1 MLCVPDT
8 DPKCDL
14 STRLEETS
22 GRMRK
27 LSDMFTSCEQTFS
40 HPDPEPDPDPEADQP
55 PASEPRSDEELECRH
70 TLTRTTQIIGGKSPL
85 DEVVERMIQT
95 PPLNDGPNGS
105 EVNNILYLLAL
116 LLKLIVNFIVS
127 ITDHQLNK
135 PKLFQVET
143 DPNLNS
149 SA

>member
-1 MLCVPDT
+1 MLPVAKLIYLDKHFDIFLLTLLCVPDT

-22 GRMRK
+22 DRMRK

-40 HPDPEPDPDPEADQP
+40 HPDPEPDQP
-55 PASEPRSDEELECRH
+55 PASEPRSDEELESRH
-70 TLTRTTQIIGGKSPL
+70 TLTRTTQIIGGKTPL

-95 PPLNDGPNGS
+95 PPLNAGPNGS

-116 LLKLIVNFIVS
+116 LLQRIVNFIVS
-127 ITDHQLNK
+127 ITDHQLN
-135 PKLFQVET
+135 QT
-143 DPNLNS
+143 
-149 SA
+149 

>member
-1 MLCVPDT
+1 MPDT

-22 GRMRK
+22 DRMRK

-40 HPDPEPDPDPEADQP
+40 HPEPDPEPD
-55 PASEPRSDEELECRH
+55 PASEPRSDEELESRH

-95 PPLNDGPNGS
+95 PPLNAGPNGS
-105 EVNNILYLLAL
+105 EVNNTVSACFAYLTYRQL
-116 LLKLIVNFIVS
+116 VVIVS
-127 ITDHQLNK
+127 ISDHKLK
-135 PKLFQVET
+135 PKLLQVET
-143 DPNLNS
+143 NPNSNS

>member
-1 MLCVPDT
+1 MPDT

-22 GRMRK
+22 DRMRK

-40 HPDPEPDPDPEADQP
+40 DPSTDPDPDQP
-55 PASEPRSDEELECRH
+55 PASDPRSDEELGSRH
-70 TLTRTTQIIGGKSPL
+70 TLTRTTQIVGGKTPL

-105 EVNNILYLLAL
+105 EVNNTVFACFAFYR
-116 LLKLIVNFIVS
+116 
-127 ITDHQLNK
+127 QLHC
-135 PKLFQVET
+135 
-143 DPNLNS
+143 LNY
-149 SA
+149 

>member
-40 HPDPEPDPDPEADQP
+40 HPDPD
-55 PASEPRSDEELECRH
+55 PASEPRSDEELESRH

-95 PPLNDGPNGS
+95 PPLNHGPNGS

-127 ITDHQLNK
+127 ITDH
-135 PKLFQVET
+135 
-143 DPNLNS
+143 
-149 SA
+149 